1 MFGGVAASAITIL
14 LMLAIAASASAMI
27 MAGPRVYYAMAQDR
41 TFARTL
47 ARVNPRSGVPA
58 NALIAQAA
66 WTSMLI
72 VFFGAFE
79 PLVVYVGFALTAF
92 TIAAVLSVI
101 VLRLKRPDL
110 PRPFRVPLYPYLPLA
125 FISASSWIAI
135 HTLMERPLESCLGI
149 ATVAAGLPIE
159 YGRRRMAQERGV

>member
-1 MFGGVAASAITIL
+1 
-14 LMLAIAASASAMI
+14 MI

-101 VLRLKRPDL
+101 VLRVKRPDL

-125 FISASSWIAI
+125 FILASSWIGDSHLSGA
-135 HTLMERPLESCLGI
+135 SAGI
-149 ATVAAGLPIE
+149 VSRNRDRSRRFADRARTTPDGPRARGLSQ
-159 YGRRRMAQERGV
+159 RARLAV